1 MLAWCKSFTSQIRW
15 SRAWSMAKEKRVETQ
30 THTRLQD
37 TDSVERELSAHTSII
52 DQRSC
57 SSSFSSEIREKNH
70 VQTRKR
76 SIFSCA
82 TSHAL
87 VECGKK
93 QRETELFN
101 LSVSVLH
108 NLDFNVFEWS
118 LSRFFSNFS
127 LFVHSHNSSFGA

>member
-1 MLAWCKSFTSQIRW
+1 MLAWCKSFTSKFDGAERGQ
-15 SRAWSMAKEKRVETQ
+15 AKEKRVETQ

-76 SIFSCA
+76 SIFSCNI
-82 TSHAL
+82 SR
-87 VECGKK
+87 VGGVW
-93 QRETELFN
+93 QETTGDRVIQFIGQCVTQLR
-101 LSVSVLH
+101 L
-108 NLDFNVFEWS
+108 
-118 LSRFFSNFS
+118 
-127 LFVHSHNSSFGA
+127 